1 MIFSIVI
8 KNIPQPYAPLETT
21 RRNWKD
27 ARFKIVSLEK
37 KNATTISDF
46 NFPPVVAAAC
56 LTSNYA

>member
-1 MIFSIVI
+1 MYDLFDCHQEYS
-8 KNIPQPYAPLETT
+8 APLETT